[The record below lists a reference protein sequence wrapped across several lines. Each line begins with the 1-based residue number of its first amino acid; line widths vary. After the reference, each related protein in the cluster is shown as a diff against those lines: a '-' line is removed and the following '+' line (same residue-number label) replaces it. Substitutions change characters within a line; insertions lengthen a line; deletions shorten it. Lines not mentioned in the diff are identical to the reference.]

1 MSLMAMQEVGDNA
14 ARGDAGKIGGE
25 LRFCGD
31 VRRFTSCHI
40 APPLELARSN
50 ES

>member
-1 MSLMAMQEVGDNA
+1 MSLMTMPEVQNNA
-14 ARGDAGKIGGE
+14 ARGDASKIGGE